1 LGEQRRRQQQDR
13 PRHGHLQVQAG
24 DAVDEQRAQ
33 HQDLVEA
40 RIAQPFSE
48 IFHPGSPFRSLRH
61 GEPGKGNRSGNDID
75 EGLSLPTFVL
85 VCSYT
90 IGLIHRS
97 VRSEVFTMKARQA
110 LTLSL
115 LTLALSPA
123 AARAVPSPNGTPF
136 KVSSCA
142 TCKQSAPVVAGVAAG
157 STAGTFLV
165 SWESTTPK
173 DTQGVSARIFPKTGA
188 PKASDFQVNKDVAP
202 SQHAP
207 SVASDPL
214 GNYVV
219 AWSVSS
225 GSSLNSDVMVQRYK
239 GTGVVNGP
247 ALLVN
252 VDTPGASQPGVDV
265 APVVA
270 TAADGGF
277 VVAWIRSVPP
287 DAHSQGSPP
296 AVMVRR
302 YNKTGVALGAP
313 VQLSSGLVA
322 GTQPSACSDPTGRAV
337 VVWTSIDEYRPFESS
352 LMGVSMRR
360 VSAAGAPLD
369 TEAVVAQPLAVDSSA
384 TVGCGAAGAF
394 VVVWSTDQA
403 PATSGLDIVARRF
416 TPLAQPNGAAFRI
429 NSTTAGEQKLPAMM
443 MDATGNFVVVWQ
455 SRLTTSNASDSILGR
470 RFLASGTA
478 DGADLLI
485 YKRLTQIESRSVT
498 PRVANLGASGFVV
511 VWAQGNLNLQAR
523 RYKLT

>member
-1 LGEQRRRQQQDR
+1 
-13 PRHGHLQVQAG
+13 
-24 DAVDEQRAQ
+24 
-33 HQDLVEA
+33 
-40 RIAQPFSE
+40 
-48 IFHPGSPFRSLRH
+48 
-61 GEPGKGNRSGNDID
+61 
-75 EGLSLPTFVL
+75 
-85 VCSYT
+85 
-90 IGLIHRS
+90 
-97 VRSEVFTMKARQA
+97 MKARQA

-123 AARAVPSPNGTPF
+123 VARAVPSPNGTAF

-142 TCKQSAPVVAGVAAG
+142 TCKQSAPSVAGIAAG
-157 STAGTFLV
+157 ATAGTFMA
-165 SWESTTPK
+165 SWESTTSK
-173 DTQGVSARIFPKTGA
+173 DSQGVSGRLFPKTGL
-188 PKASDFQVNKDVAP
+188 PKGADFQVNKDILP
-202 SQHAP
+202 PQHAP
-207 SVASDPL
+207 VVASDPL

-219 AWSVSS
+219 AWSVSA
-225 GSSLNSDVMVQRYK
+225 GGSLNSDVMAQRYK

-247 ALLVN
+247 AFMVN

-277 VVAWIRSVPP
+277 LVAWIRSVPP

-302 YNKTGVALGAP
+302 YNKTGVPVSAP
-313 VQLSSGLVA
+313 VQLSTGLVA
-322 GTQPSACSDPTGRAV
+322 GSQPSACIDPTGRAV

-360 VSAAGAPLD
+360 VSAAGVPLD
-369 TEAVVAQPLAVDSSA
+369 IEAAVANPLATDSSA

-416 TPLAQPNGAAFRI
+416 TPLAVANGPAFRV
-429 NSTTAGEQKLPAMM
+429 NSTTTGEQKLPAMM
-443 MDATGNFVVVWQ
+443 MDATGNFVVTWQ
-455 SRLTTSNASDSILGR
+455 SRLTTTNTSDSIFAR

-478 DGADLLI
+478 DGADLLV
-485 YKRLTQIESRSVT
+485 YKRGTPIESRSVT

-511 VWAQGNLNLQAR
+511 VWAQGNLNLLAR
-523 RYKLT
+523 RYKLTP